1 MRFKAVFALKNVCFV
16 IKEEKYTIFFKKNME
31 IFGAKGFLP
40 YLCIRF
46 RETTNAQAK
55 RECEEL
61 MKEADKRCLNIS

>member
-1 MRFKAVFALKNVCFV
+1 MRFKANFTLKTVYFV
-16 IKEEKYTIFFKKNME
+16 IKEEKYAIFFKKIME
-31 IFGAKGFLP
+31 IFGVKGFLP

-61 MKEADKRCLNIS
+61 MKVRVVLDIS